1 MSDALVGNL
10 VDNRYRVQSRLAR
23 GGMSTV
29 YLATDQRLERD
40 VALKVLHPHLA
51 DDPQFLDRLGR
62 EAKAAARLSHPHVVG
77 VLDQG
82 EDGRLA
88 YLVMEYI
95 KGHTLRDVLNDK
107 GALSPRLALALID
120 PVVEGLG
127 AAHAAGMIHRDIKPE
142 NVLIADDGRIK
153 LGDFGLARAISTST
167 STGALIGTVAYL
179 SPELVLGKQADARSD
194 IYSVGIMLYE
204 MITGRQPFDGEV
216 PIQVAYQHVN
226 STVEAPS
233 AEVPGLASEIDELVQ
248 WCTDRD
254 PDKRPVDGNAL
265 LSELRHI
272 RTNLSDAELDLQ
284 PPAAIRSAL
293 PAVAAPPGRP
303 PGGPVPAPDAGETA
317 YVPAPS
323 EMPTESYG
331 RFQQPTET
339 FGSLQQPT
347 EMIARN
353 SGNPTTVMSNAPQR
367 PAYGPLSTPD
377 EAAYQGS
384 DGYDDAVEPASAPSK
399 RVQRKLDRDEEKAR
413 QRAAATP
420 TKSLHEGNPRRRG
433 LVWIVLLV
441 VAALLAAVAGWFFG
455 MGPGS
460 PGTIPPVA
468 NKTVAEA
475 QDLLRTAG
483 FQSTVKDVFDDDV
496 SPGLVVGSEPTAG
509 EVIRKFQPVS
519 LAVSKGPQLF
529 PLPELTGKTLDEA
542 KTALNGAE
550 MALGP
555 VTETFDE
562 SAPAGTVLAQAPRSG
577 NPVKHGTPVGLTVS
591 KGPQPIPVPNVRG
604 QEQGAA
610 VKALEAAGLKAVVS
624 PDTVND
630 KNVPKG
636 AVVAQDPASG
646 NLTKGGAVTL
656 IISKGPKL
664 VEVPSFIGKQAK
676 EAQDAL
682 EQLGFKVQID
692 NILGGF
698 FGTVRAQDP
707 VNTSVP
713 EGSTITLTVV

>member
-1 MSDALVGNL
+1 MQEYVSDALVGNL
-10 VDNRYRVQSRLAR
+10 VDNRYQVQSRLAR

-88 YLVMEYI
+88 YLVMEFI

-204 MITGRQPFDGEV
+204 MITGRQPFEGDV

-226 STVEAPS
+226 STVGAPS
-233 AEVPGLASEIDELVQ
+233 LVVPGLAAEIDELVQ
-248 WCTDRD
+248 WCTGRD
-254 PDKRPVDGNAL
+254 PDKRPVDGSAL

-284 PPAAIRSAL
+284 PPAAVRSAL
-293 PAVAAPPGRP
+293 PAVAAPPNRP
-303 PGGPVPAPDAGETA
+303 PGGARPASDGQDTA
-317 YVPAPS
+317 HVLPPTGV
-323 EMPTESYG
+323 PTELQTEVYG
-331 RFQQPTET
+331 GLAR
-339 FGSLQQPT
+339 PT
-347 EMIARN
+347 EMISRT
-353 SGNPTTVMSNAPQR
+353 SGNPTTVMSGAPRR

-377 EAAYQGS
+377 EAAYDGAA
-384 DGYDDAVEPASAPSK
+384 GYDDPAEGAVAPSK
-399 RVQRKLDRDEEKAR
+399 RAQRKLDRDEEKAR

-420 TKSLHEGNPRRRG
+420 TRTLHEGNPRRRG
-433 LVWIVLLV
+433 LLWIVLLV

-483 FQSTVKDVFDDDV
+483 FQSTVKDVFDDDI

-509 EVIRKFQPVS
+509 EVIRKFQPVA
-519 LAVSKGPQLF
+519 LAVSKGPELF
-529 PLPELTGKTLDEA
+529 PLPELTGKSLDEA
-542 KTALNGAE
+542 KTTLNGAQ

-555 VTETFDE
+555 ITETFDE
-562 SAPAGTVLAQAPRSG
+562 KAPAGTVLAQAPRSG
-577 NPVKHGTPVGLTVS
+577 NPVRHGTPVGLTVS
-591 KGPQPIPVPNVRG
+591 KGPQPIPVPDVRG
-604 QEQGAA
+604 QAQDAA
-610 VKALEAAGLKAVVS
+610 VSALEAAGLKAVVA
-624 PDTVND
+624 PELVND
-630 KNVPKG
+630 RNVPKG
-636 AVVAQDPASG
+636 AVLAQDPASG
-646 NLTKGGAVTL
+646 NLTKGGTVTL
-656 IISKGPKL
+656 TISKGPKL
-664 VEVPSFIGKQAK
+664 VEVPNFIGKQVK
-676 EAQDAL
+676 EARAAL
-682 EQLGFKVQID
+682 EELGFVVKVD
-692 NILGGF
+692 EYLGGF
-698 FGTVRAQDP
+698 FGTVRVQDP
-707 VNTSVP
+707 VDTAVP

>member
-10 VDNRYRVQSRLAR
+10 VDNRYQVQSRLAR

-88 YLVMEYI
+88 YLVMEFI

-204 MITGRQPFDGEV
+204 MITGRQPFDGDV

-226 STVEAPS
+226 STVGAPS
-233 AEVPGLASEIDELVQ
+233 LVVPGLAAEIDELVQ

-254 PDKRPVDGNAL
+254 PDKRPVDGSAL

-284 PPAAIRSAL
+284 PPAAVRSAL
-293 PAVAAPPGRP
+293 PAVAAPPNRP
-303 PGGPVPAPDAGETA
+303 PGGARPASDGQDTA
-317 YVPAPS
+317 HVLPPTG
-323 EMPTESYG
+323 MPTEL
-331 RFQQPTET
+331 QTEVY
-339 FGSLQQPT
+339 GSLARPT
-347 EMIARN
+347 EMISRT
-353 SGNPTTVMSNAPQR
+353 SGNPTTVMSGAPRR

-377 EAAYQGS
+377 EAAYDG
-384 DGYDDAVEPASAPSK
+384 DGGYDDPAEGAVAPSK
-399 RVQRKLDRDEEKAR
+399 RAQRKLDRGEEKAR

-420 TKSLHEGNPRRRG
+420 TRTLHEGNPRRRG
-433 LVWIVLLV
+433 LLWIVLLV

-483 FQSTVKDVFDDDV
+483 FQSTVKDVFDDDI

-509 EVIRKFQPVS
+509 EVIRKFQPVA
-519 LAVSKGPQLF
+519 LAVSKGPELF

-542 KTALNGAE
+542 KTTLNGAQ

-555 VTETFDE
+555 ITETFDE
-562 SAPAGTVLAQAPRSG
+562 KAPAGTVLAQAPRSG
-577 NPVKHGTPVGLTVS
+577 NPVRHGTPVGLTVS
-591 KGPQPIPVPNVRG
+591 KGPQPIPVPDVRG
-604 QEQGAA
+604 QAQDAA
-610 VKALEAAGLKAVVS
+610 VSALEAAGLKAVVA
-624 PDTVND
+624 PEPVND
-630 KNVPKG
+630 RNVPKG
-636 AVVAQDPASG
+636 AVLAQDPASG
-646 NLTKGGAVTL
+646 NLTKGGTVTL
-656 IISKGPKL
+656 TISKGPKL
-664 VEVPSFIGKQAK
+664 VEVPNFIGKQVK
-676 EAQDAL
+676 EARAAL
-682 EQLGFKVQID
+682 EELGFVVRVD
-692 NILGGF
+692 EYLGGF
-698 FGTVRAQDP
+698 FGTVRVQDP
-707 VNTSVP
+707 VDTAVP

>member
-10 VDNRYRVQSRLAR
+10 VDNRYQVQSRLAR

-88 YLVMEYI
+88 YLVMEFI

-204 MITGRQPFDGEV
+204 MITGRQPFDGDV

-226 STVEAPS
+226 STVGAPS
-233 AEVPGLASEIDELVQ
+233 LEVPGLAAEIDELVQ

-254 PDKRPVDGNAL
+254 PDKRPVDGSAL

-272 RTNLSDAELDLQ
+272 RTNLSDAELDLV
-284 PPAAIRSAL
+284 PPAAILSPL
-293 PAVAAPPGRP
+293 PAVAAPPNRRP
-303 PGGPVPAPDAGETA
+303 GSAGPAPDAHDTQDTT
-317 YVPAPS
+317 YVKP
-323 EMPTESYG
+323 PTEA
-331 RFQQPTET
+331 PTELHT
-339 FGSLQQPT
+339 EVYGSLARPT
-347 EMIARN
+347 EMISRA
-353 SGNPTTVMSNAPQR
+353 SGNPTTVMSGAPRR
-367 PAYGPLSTPD
+367 PSYGPLSTPD
-377 EAAYQGS
+377 EAAYDGAA
-384 DGYDDAVEPASAPSK
+384 GYDDPAAVAVAPSK
-399 RVQRKLDRDEEKAR
+399 RAQRKLDRDEEKAR

-420 TKSLHEGNPRRRG
+420 TKTLHEGNPRRRG
-433 LVWIVLLV
+433 LLWIVLLV

-496 SPGLVVGSEPTAG
+496 SPGLVVGSEPNAG

-519 LAVSKGPQLF
+519 LAVSKGPELF

-542 KTALNGAE
+542 KTTLNAAE

-555 VTETFDE
+555 ITETFDE

-577 NPVKHGTPVGLTVS
+577 NPVRHGTPVGLTVS
-591 KGPQPIPVPNVRG
+591 KGPQPIPVPDVRG
-604 QEQGAA
+604 QEQRAA
-610 VKALEAAGLKAVVS
+610 VSALEAAGLKAVVS
-624 PDTVND
+624 PETVND
-630 KNVPKG
+630 RKVPKG
-636 AVVAQDPASG
+636 SVVAQDPASG
-646 NLTKGGAVTL
+646 NLTKGGSVTL
-656 IISKGPKL
+656 TISKGPKL
-664 VEVPSFIGKQAK
+664 VEVPSFIGKQASEAK
-676 EAQDAL
+676 EAL
-682 EQLGFKVQID
+682 EKLGFEVQID
-692 NILGGF
+692 EILGGF

-707 VNTSVP
+707 VNTAVP
-713 EGSTITLTVV
+713 EGSLVTLTVV